1 MHSLL
6 RFVAFFALI
15 WYQFSMA
22 EDAVKPKCGGPP
34 PPADTGSIT
43 QTGDPIFSEGGQR
56 DRLSAEAN
64 PAMAVINSS
73 PTEATGSGSYR
84 ARVNRQRLRAWKAK
98 LARKFRRRFAH

>member
-43 QTGDPIFSEGGQR
+43 Q
-56 DRLSAEAN
+56 LSAEAN